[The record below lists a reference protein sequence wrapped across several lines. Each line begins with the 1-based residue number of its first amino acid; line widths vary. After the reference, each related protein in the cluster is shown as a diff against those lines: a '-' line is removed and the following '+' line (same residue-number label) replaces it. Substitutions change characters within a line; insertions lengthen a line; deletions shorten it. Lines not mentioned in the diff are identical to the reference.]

1 LFNSS
6 DDFRTA
12 AAGDLNLVAADPMKQ
27 VTDPWRNHPNFSYSP
42 DCVFRGGR
50 FITKRDCFH
59 KKRRTNSDACVKI
72 NSLKKINKNK
82 VEDIYFRR
90 S

>member
-42 DCVFRGGR
+42 AGVFRGGA
-50 FITKRDCFH
+50 FHH
-59 KKRRTNSDACVKI
+59 KKRLFS
-72 NSLKKINKNK
+72 
-82 VEDIYFRR
+82 
-90 S
+90 

>member
-1 LFNSS
+1 VFFGGGVSS
-6 DDFRTA
+6 Q
-12 AAGDLNLVAADPMKQ
+12 KEI
-27 VTDPWRNHPNFSYSP
+27 
-42 DCVFRGGR
+42 VF
-50 FITKRDCFH
+50 I

>member
-1 LFNSS
+1 V
-6 DDFRTA
+6 

-59 KKRRTNSDACVKI
+59 KKKGGQIQTHA
-72 NSLKKINKNK
+72 LKLIH
-82 VEDIYFRR
+82 
-90 S
+90 

>member
-1 LFNSS
+1 V
-6 DDFRTA
+6 
-12 AAGDLNLVAADPMKQ
+12 AAGDLNLIAADPMKQ

-42 DCVFRGGR
+42 DCVFSGGG
-50 FITKRDCFH
+50 FSSQKEIVSI
-59 KKRRTNSDACVKI
+59 KKNRTNSDACAKI